1 MTRRDLAWRC
11 GGVVLFGL
19 ACANACIDHQS
30 NAGVD
35 GPVRFGIALFAI
47 VLMLQGKRVALL
59 FRIERSRHRT
69 LASTIHARRIRKD
82 ERRRDR
88 SH

>member
-19 ACANACIDHQS
+19 ACANALVNRES
-30 NAGVD
+30 NTGVD
-35 GPVRFGIALFAI
+35 GLVRFLIAIFAV
-47 VLMLQGKRVALL
+47 VLMVQGKRLALL

-69 LASTIHARRIRKD
+69 LASAIHARRARKH
-82 ERRRDR
+82 ERR
-88 SH
+88 